1 MPIFALSKTN
11 KERDEEIY
19 YMDNSGGDGAVVPR
33 ASLRADLLHRGD
45 GEDEERA
52 VQRERLPQSLSGLA

>member
-45 GEDEERA
+45 GEDEAGA
-52 VQRERLPQSLSGLA
+52 V